1 MTQIQQGK
9 TRTTRRL
16 VRLMGGAS
24 IAVLAAYGPAMAQ
37 VVNITLDAT
46 QVAPADA
53 FTAANVTGF
62 DTTGNTTQ
70 ESRATVEA
78 TIAGS
83 VLQSQTA
90 VDGTTSESSVDIGS
104 NQLEATARGN
114 VFTLEAQNL
123 GNGDNGTLGILTGQ
137 FADGQV
143 RTSITGSGLTITGQ
157 GGATEASLDASNNTL
172 AARTTINQATTV
184 FSDDI
189 AANLADQLA
198 QSAQG
203 FGAAGNAPVT
213 LTRGDLNAE
222 LLSVDGGGS
231 VVASTQAVSGGG
243 LTSEAVIDDSDIT
256 IALSGGATN
265 DAGESAL
272 TVEGNELRATL
283 TGNQAVTGTDL
294 SVDTQFNSSAGV
306 FSQQQIGDGTGDVN
320 LNADVTESTLSV
332 TLTDATDSS
341 LAVSE
346 NLIGAQARGNV
357 ATLDGNGLN
366 GIGNE
371 GTFLSVSA
379 NDITA
384 AGTDGGVITVDNA
397 GSLSFSDGAGGD
409 SAFGFL
415 AATQQAVESENT
427 TGFIRAQNEE
437 TALTVSSAD
446 VLRSSVNVDDNTFFA
461 LASANTGGT
470 GIDLSATSITATAGL
485 VSDQSLVNTGVQA
498 LLGTDDAADI
508 TSGAPV
514 ALSATATGDVSNS
527 TITLDGNLAVAEA
540 SGNTGRTSLSADADT
555 TLLSS
560 GVNDRGT
567 VALDLNTNT
576 ATASATDFG
585 TIANQVIDD
594 SSDIT
599 ALANTTFGV
608 TAGDTGLIAGEN
620 ISGSTLSLSDNA
632 QNATASGNTL
642 TNRIALS
649 GNVVGAADDTTFTDS
664 AAVVTT
670 LGSLQQLGSD
680 VTATSQAD
688 LSLTQAEVGDTATVG
703 VEDSALLVDGNDN
716 RARATGNTVD
726 SLVSITADTAIVGA
740 DAGAATATFV
750 DGAQTLTAGATTA
763 LSSAQD
769 STGDDITATATTTG
783 DISVDTGINGGGLT
797 SSLVDSS
804 ASISG
809 NITSGAAIANIGT
822 SRITL
827 DAGTELTTNA
837 ALLAAQENEANVTA
851 NVTSDFGTAGEGIR
865 LVGAVS
871 GSALAIDDNTTV
883 GAAMGNQTLN
893 ELSVSATT
901 INRTDSTAAGSTDL
915 NFTTAGTSAAS
926 ADFAA
931 LNLQDQTGD
940 IGTTVTSTATIGVVA
955 ATTPGILTN
964 SSASISGNALQ
975 GDAMSND
982 ATNRITLDGSAGITE
997 TTTALG
1003 SVQQSGAFP
1012 AAPITVGTDVTG
1024 VFNVLAD
1031 GLTDSSAAID
1041 GNQGFAAAT
1050 SNRVVNEVSLSG
1062 NSISGEANNFANVGV
1077 TLQPQVGSQALA
1089 DTTLSSTQ
1097 ISVAGVTSG
1106 SALDGRIAL
1115 ADDGILRSSA
1125 SVSGNFARAF
1135 GMGNEG
1141 VNRLGIDADTSFTGT
1156 AAVVGTQVQA
1166 GDVSGV
1172 ASVTAAI
1179 TTIAGGNL
1187 NESSAAID
1195 ENIAFSRVMGND
1207 QTNALTLEA
1216 TTITGVSGAAD
1227 AGTIAAL
1234 GDALANNRE
1243 FDADNIVS
1251 NFQGLRNGDATGT
1264 ATVDGTVTIAD
1275 DITSSSVSASE
1286 NIAQSNVTGNRGNNL
1301 LELDAATSVTGV
1313 SVLASEQVGRAD
1325 ATETNAVTS
1334 AAALNFDID
1343 QVATTTVTSSALNV
1357 DGNLGVST
1365 AFGNDVTNRLSVSG
1379 TSVVGQNDD
1388 LSVAG
1393 ISATGVGSGTSDNL
1407 LGNFQSRVND
1417 DANAAANEVT
1427 SAATLTVD
1435 LLATS
1440 TPDAADSLGTSSVS
1454 VADNILD
1461 STATSNRARNTL
1473 ALNADTALTAGGAVV
1488 NSQITDSPVT
1498 SDVRLQASVGSAN
1511 FGDVTG
1517 SSIAL
1522 RDNTGIARASGNDA
1536 VNVLNARGSTGI
1548 TGQTGL
1554 VPGSTVGA
1562 GGVLNAQGTF
1572 AMASNQV
1579 NTGAVTARAG
1589 FVTAESRLEA
1599 TTGSLTGSSVAIGGN
1614 RLVADAVSNR
1624 VENRLTVNGS
1634 PSSTDVTTAITSRQ
1648 VATGPVTSQVNATR
1662 LASLND
1668 AVSSSSVRL
1677 NGNTLSA
1684 SAGGNVATS
1693 RLTRD

>member
-1 MTQIQQGK
+1 
-9 TRTTRRL
+9 
-16 VRLMGGAS
+16 
-24 IAVLAAYGPAMAQ
+24 
-37 VVNITLDAT
+37 
-46 QVAPADA
+46 
-53 FTAANVTGF
+53 
-62 DTTGNTTQ
+62 
-70 ESRATVEA
+70 
-78 TIAGS
+78 
-83 VLQSQTA
+83 
-90 VDGTTSESSVDIGS
+90 
-104 NQLEATARGN
+104 
-114 VFTLEAQNL
+114 
-123 GNGDNGTLGILTGQ
+123 
-137 FADGQV
+137 
-143 RTSITGSGLTITGQ
+143 
-157 GGATEASLDASNNTL
+157 
-172 AARTTINQATTV
+172 
-184 FSDDI
+184 
-189 AANLADQLA
+189 
-198 QSAQG
+198 
-203 FGAAGNAPVT
+203 
-213 LTRGDLNAE
+213 
-222 LLSVDGGGS
+222 
-231 VVASTQAVSGGG
+231 
-243 LTSEAVIDDSDIT
+243 VIDDSDIT
-256 IALSGGATN
+256 ISLSGGASN
-265 DAGESAL
+265 DSSDSAL

-306 FSQQQIGDGTGDVN
+306 FSQQQIGDGTGEVG
-320 LNADVTESTLSV
+320 LNADVTQSSLSV
-332 TLTDATDSS
+332 TLTDADGSALNVTD
-341 LAVSE
+341 

-366 GIGNE
+366 GTGNE
-371 GTFLSVSA
+371 GTFLNVSA

-384 AGTDGGVITVDNA
+384 AGTDGGVITVDNTA
-397 GSLSFSDGAGGD
+397 GTVLFSDDADPAAD

-415 AATQQAVESENT
+415 AATQQAVESA
-427 TGFIRAQNEE
+427 TGGSILALNEE
-437 TALTVSSAD
+437 TALSVSAAD
-446 VLRSSVNVDDNTFFA
+446 VNNSAINVDDNTFFA

-470 GIDLSATSITATAGL
+470 GIDLSATSITASAGL

-498 LLGTDDAADI
+498 LLGDDTAG
-508 TSGAPV
+508 TGAPV
-514 ALSATATGDVSNS
+514 ALSATATGDISGS
-527 TITLDGNLAVAEA
+527 SITLDDNLAVAEA

-567 VALDLNTNT
+567 VTLDLANDT

-585 TIANQVIDD
+585 TIANQLIDAN
-594 SSDIT
+594 SDIT

-608 TAGDTGLIAGEN
+608 TAGSGGLAAGEN
-620 ISGSTLSLSDNA
+620 ISDSTLSVSDNA

-649 GNVVGAADDTTFTDS
+649 GNVVGEADANTFTDS

-703 VEDSALLVDGNDN
+703 VQDSALLVDGNDN

-750 DGAQTLTAGATTA
+750 DGDQTLTAGATTA

-769 STGDDITATATTTG
+769 SSGDAIIATAETTG
-783 DISVDTGINGGGLT
+783 DISVDTGIDGGGLT

-809 NITSGAAIANIGT
+809 NITSGAAFANIGT

-837 ALLAAQENEANVTA
+837 ALLAAQENSANVTA
-851 NVTSDFGTAGEGIR
+851 DVTSDFGTSTMGGPNQGIR

-883 GAAMGNQTLN
+883 GAAMGNQALN

-901 INRTDSTAAGSTDL
+901 INREDSTAAGSTDL

-940 IGTTVTSTATIGVVA
+940 ISTTVTSNATIGVSVA
-955 ATTPGILTN
+955 DAPGILTN
-964 SSASISGNALQ
+964 SSASVSGNALQ

-1003 SVQQSGAFP
+1003 SVQQSGEFP
-1012 AAPITVGTDVTG
+1012 AGAITVGTDVTG
-1024 VFNVLAD
+1024 VFRVQAD

-1062 NSISGEANNFANVGV
+1062 TSISGDSAATFGAVGV
-1077 TLQPQVGSQALA
+1077 TLDPQVGSQALA
-1089 DTTLSSTQ
+1089 DNSLTNTQ
-1097 ISVAGVTSG
+1097 ISVAGVS
-1106 SALDGRIAL
+1106 SDSSLDGTIAL
-1115 ADDGILRSSA
+1115 GTAGLSGSSA
-1125 SVSGNFARAF
+1125 SVSDNFARAF

-1141 VNRLGIDADTSFTGT
+1141 VNRLGIDADTSFSGT

-1166 GDVSGV
+1166 GNVGG
-1172 ASVTAAI
+1172 TAAVTGEI
-1179 TTIAGGNL
+1179 TTVAGGNL

-1207 QTNALTLEA
+1207 QTNALTVEA

-1234 GDALANNRE
+1234 GDAPANNRE

-1286 NIAQSNVTGNRGNNL
+1286 NIAQSNVTGNRGDNL

-1325 ATETNAVTS
+1325 EAATNAVTS
-1334 AAALNFDID
+1334 AATLNFDID
-1343 QVATTTVTSSALNV
+1343 QAADTTVTGSALNV
-1357 DGNLGVST
+1357 DDNVGFSS

-1393 ISATGVGSGTSDNL
+1393 ISATGVVTGTSDNL

-1417 DANAAANEVT
+1417 DANAAGANEVT
-1427 SAATLTVD
+1427 SAATLSVI

-1440 TPDAADSLGTSSVS
+1440 ANTGDSLGTSSVS
-1454 VADNILD
+1454 VADTLLD

-1488 NSQITDSPVT
+1488 NGQISDSPVT
-1498 SDVRLQASVGSAN
+1498 SNVRLQASVGSSD
-1511 FGDVTG
+1511 FGNVTG

-1522 RDNTGIARASGNDA
+1522 RDNSGVARASGNDA
-1536 VNVLNARGSTGI
+1536 VNVLNARGGTGI
-1548 TGQTGL
+1548 TGQTDTL
-1554 VPGSTVGA
+1554 VSGATVGA
-1562 GGVLNAQGTF
+1562 SGVLNAQGTF
-1572 AMASNQV
+1572 AIASNQV
-1579 NTGAVTARAG
+1579 NTGAVTAQAG
-1589 FVTAESRLEA
+1589 FGGNSTRSLLDAQ
-1599 TTGSLTGSSVAIGGN
+1599 TGALTGSSVAIGGN

-1624 VENRLTVNGS
+1624 VENRLTVNGA
-1634 PSSTDVTTAITSRQ
+1634 PSSEGVTTALTSRQ
-1648 VATGPVTSQVNATR
+1648 VATGAVTSRVDATSI
-1662 LASLND
+1662 ASLND

-1677 NGNTLSA
+1677 NGNALSA

>member
-1 MTQIQQGK
+1 
-9 TRTTRRL
+9 
-16 VRLMGGAS
+16 
-24 IAVLAAYGPAMAQ
+24 
-37 VVNITLDAT
+37 
-46 QVAPADA
+46 
-53 FTAANVTGF
+53 VTGF

-231 VVASTQAVSGGG
+231 VVASTQAVSGDA

-256 IALSGGATN
+256 ISLSGGATN
-265 DAGESAL
+265 DSSDSAL

-320 LNADVTESTLSV
+320 LNADVTDSTLSV

-371 GTFLSVSA
+371 GTFLTVSA

-384 AGTDGGVITVDNA
+384 AGTDGGVITVDNTA
-397 GSLSFSDGAGGD
+397 GTVLFSDAAATPAD
-409 SAFGFL
+409 SAFGLL
-415 AATQQAVESENT
+415 AATQQPVESQNA

-437 TALTVSSAD
+437 TALSVSSAD

-470 GIDLSATSITATAGL
+470 GIDLSATSITASAGL
-485 VSDQSLVNTGVQA
+485 ASDQSLVNTEVQA
-498 LLGTDDAADI
+498 FLGTDGDPDI
-508 TSGAPV
+508 DSGEPV

-555 TLLSS
+555 ALLSS
-560 GVNDRGT
+560 AANDRGT
-567 VALDLNTNT
+567 VTLDLDPANDTG
-576 ATASATDFG
+576 TASATDFG
-585 TIANQVIDD
+585 TIANQVIDAN
-594 SSDIT
+594 SDIT

-608 TAGDTGLIAGEN
+608 TAGSGGLAAGEN
-620 ISGSTLSLSDNA
+620 ISNSSLSLSDNA

-649 GNVVGAADDTTFTDS
+649 GNVVGEAGAAFGDNE
-664 AAVVTT
+664 AVVTT

-703 VEDSALLVDGNDN
+703 VQDSALLVDGNDN

-740 DAGAATATFV
+740 DDGAATATFV

-763 LSSAQD
+763 LSSAQI
-769 STGDDITATATTTG
+769 SSGAAIIATATTTG
-783 DISVDTGINGGGLT
+783 DITGDQSGDLT

-851 NVTSDFGTAGEGIR
+851 DVTSDFGTTAGQGIR
-865 LVGAVS
+865 ITEAVS
-871 GSALAIDDNTTV
+871 GSSLAIDDNTTV
-883 GAAMGNQTLN
+883 GTAMGNRALN

-940 IGTTVTSTATIGVVA
+940 IGTTVTSTATIGVVGTA
-955 ATTPGILTN
+955 GTGILTN

-1012 AAPITVGTDVTG
+1012 ADAITVGTDVTG

-1141 VNRLGIDADTSFTGT
+1141 VNRLGIDADTSFSGT

-1166 GDVSGV
+1166 GNVGGT
-1172 ASVTAAI
+1172 AAVTGAI
-1179 TTIAGGNL
+1179 TTSGGGDL
-1187 NESSAAID
+1187 GQSSAAID

-1286 NIAQSNVTGNRGNNL
+1286 NIAQSNVTGNRGDNL

-1325 ATETNAVTS
+1325 DGETNAVTS
-1334 AAALNFDID
+1334 AAALTFDID
-1343 QVATTTVTSSALNV
+1343 QVADTTVTGSALNV

-1393 ISATGVGSGTSDNL
+1393 ISATGVVSGRSDNL

-1417 DANAAANEVT
+1417 DANAAAANEVT

-1488 NSQITDSPVT
+1488 NSQISDSPVT